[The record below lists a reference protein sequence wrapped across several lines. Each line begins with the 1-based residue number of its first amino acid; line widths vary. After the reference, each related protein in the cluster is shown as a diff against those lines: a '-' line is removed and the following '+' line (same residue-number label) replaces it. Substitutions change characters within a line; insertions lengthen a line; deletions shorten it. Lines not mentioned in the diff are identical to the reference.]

1 MALIELEHLTTIF
14 GPRPGR
20 VLERVRGGAGKAA
33 LLAETGHTLALNDVS
48 VEIEAG
54 EIFVVMGLSGSGK
67 STLVRHINR
76 LIDPTAGRVR
86 IDGVEVLALDNR
98 ALEGFRRRSVA
109 MVFQHFGLLP
119 HRSVIEN
126 VAYGLEVR
134 GEPRAQREAK
144 AAEWIGR
151 VGLQGYERQLPSG
164 LSGGMQQRVGLAR
177 ALAVE
182 TPILL
187 MDEPFSALDPLT
199 RAELQDELIELQQGH
214 GRTIV
219 FVTHD
224 LDEAV
229 RLGDRIAILRDG
241 VVVQTGTPD
250 DILERPADGH
260 VRAFVGAVHR
270 PRKPQ
275 PRTQPSTTQS
285 GSSPL
290 ASPSAG

>member
-1 MALIELEHLTTIF
+1 M
-14 GPRPGR
+14 
-20 VLERVRGGAGKAA
+20 
-33 LLAETGHTLALNDVS
+33 
-48 VEIEAG
+48 
-54 EIFVVMGLSGSGK
+54 
-67 STLVRHINR
+67 
-76 LIDPTAGRVR
+76 
-86 IDGVEVLALDNR
+86 
-98 ALEGFRRRSVA
+98 
-109 MVFQHFGLLP
+109 
-119 HRSVIEN
+119 EN

-134 GEPRAQREAK
+134 GEARAAREAK

-151 VGLQGYERQLPSG
+151 VALQGYERRLPSE

-199 RAELQDELIELQQGH
+199 RAELQDELILLQQGH

-241 VVVQTGTPD
+241 VLVQTGTPD
-250 DILERPADGH
+250 DILERPADAH

-270 PRKPQ
+270 PRKGQ
-275 PRTQPSTTQS
+275 
-285 GSSPL
+285 
-290 ASPSAG
+290 AKSA